1 MGLATTKEEVKTKS
15 PLVGRP
21 DGHGSAQSARFLGCR
36 ELHFFWPGQKGSRHI
51 HHHNKIVCAL
61 GGSSDEGYTAVFP
74 RIYVRDPHKVLG
86 VTRDASEEE
95 IQSARNFLAEQY
107 AHHERSREAVEAA
120 HDKIIMESFRAR
132 KNSKINLK
140 SNLKK
145 KVEESPPWVKRILN
159 IFEVPPSQII
169 LQRAAFFGLMGVW
182 SVMNPA
188 EGGPAF
194 QVAVSLAGCV
204 YLLNYR
210 LKSIGR
216 SFMLGFGGLVVG
228 WLVGSFIVPVVPM
241 ALLPPNWS
249 LEIITALIS
258 YVFMWVACTFL
269 K

>member
-1 MGLATTKEEVKTKS
+1 MESTGLRVS
-15 PLVGRP
+15 QSSSRMILGFSNPLLRSKILHIRWP
-21 DGHGSAQSARFLGCR
+21 SALTYKRFSVHQFRISINCTLDNAYSG
-36 ELHFFWPGQKGSRHI
+36 EP
-51 HHHNKIVCAL
+51 V
-61 GGSSDEGYTAVFP
+61 GYTSVFP
-74 RIYVRDPHKVLG
+74 RIHVRDPYKVLG

-132 KNSKINLK
+132 KKSKINLK

-159 IFEVPPSQII
+159 IFEVPPSEVI
-169 LQRAAFFGLMGVW
+169 LQRAVFFALMGVW

-194 QVAVSLAGCV
+194 QVAVSLAGCI

-216 SFMLGFGGLVVG
+216 SFILGFGGLAAG
-228 WLVGSFIVPVVPM
+228 WLIGSFVVPIIPV

>member
-1 MGLATTKEEVKTKS
+1 MAGLRISLSPAA

-86 VTRDASEEE
+86 VTRDASEVE

-132 KNSKINLK
+132 KKSKINLK

-182 SVMNPA
+182 SD
-188 EGGPAF
+188 ESSRGGPRI
-194 QVAVSLAGCV
+194 SGGCFSS
-204 YLLNYR
+204 R
-210 LKSIGR
+210 M
-216 SFMLGFGGLVVG
+216 F
-228 WLVGSFIVPVVPM
+228 
-241 ALLPPNWS
+241 
-249 LEIITALIS
+249 
-258 YVFMWVACTFL
+258 VFS
-269 K
+269 

>member
-1 MGLATTKEEVKTKS
+1 MEAASGLRVSHSTSLMLLGVSNPALQS
-15 PLVGRP
+15 RLRLPLAGTYNRFPVCQSRPTITCTLDNAYNGDTVGY
-21 DGHGSAQSARFLGCR
+21 A
-36 ELHFFWPGQKGSRHI
+36 
-51 HHHNKIVCAL
+51 
-61 GGSSDEGYTAVFP
+61 AVFP
-74 RIYVRDPHKVLG
+74 RIHVRDPYKVLG

-132 KNSKINLK
+132 KKSKINLK

-145 KVEESPPWVKRILN
+145 KVEDSPPWVKRILN
-159 IFEVPPSQII
+159 IFEVPPSEVI
-169 LQRAAFFGLMGVW
+169 LQRAVFFALMGVW

-216 SFMLGFGGLVVG
+216 SFMLGFGGLLVG
-228 WLVGSFIVPVVPM
+228 WLVGSFLVPVFPT
-241 ALLPPNWS
+241 ALMPANWS

>member
-1 MGLATTKEEVKTKS
+1 MEAVSGIRFSHSTSLMLPGLSTDS
-15 PLVGRP
+15 LQCRLLPLRLPSVGLHNRFHVGQARLSITCTLDSTY
-21 DGHGSAQSARFLGCR
+21 DG
-36 ELHFFWPGQKGSRHI
+36 ETI
-51 HHHNKIVCAL
+51 
-61 GGSSDEGYTAVFP
+61 GYTAVFP
-74 RIYVRDPHKVLG
+74 RIHVRDPYKVLG

-95 IQSARNFLAEQY
+95 IQSAHNFLAEQY

-132 KNSKINLK
+132 KKSKINLK

-169 LQRAAFFGLMGVW
+169 LQRAVFFGLMGVW

-216 SFMLGFGGLVVG
+216 SFMLGFGGLFVG
-228 WLVGSFIVPVVPM
+228 WLVGSFTVPILPT
-241 ALLPPNWS
+241 ALLPANWS

-258 YVFMWVACTFL
+258 YLFMWVACTFL